1 MADFFVGITGDR
13 VPEVKLVLT
22 VVVVLLA
29 SYQVLIMAV
38 GYGKLKL
45 PFLSPGAA
53 SFTHRSVGDAIVPIT
68 LFVGIACLSY
78 FGLEEWLDEA
88 FVHGVLGVLLAVVL
102 AFKIAVVRWLHSL
115 SRFLPVLG
123 ITVFVLFTLT
133 AFTVIG
139 GD

>member
-1 MADFFVGITGDR
+1 MEDFFVNVTGDR

-22 VVVVLLA
+22 LVVVVLA
-29 SYQVLIMAV
+29 TYQVLMMAV

-45 PFLSPGAA
+45 PFLSSGAA
-53 SFTHRSVGDAIVPIT
+53 SFSHRSVGDAIVPVT
-68 LFVGIACLSY
+68 LFIAIACLSY
-78 FGLEEWLDEA
+78 FGLEDWFDEA
-88 FVHGVLGVLLAVVL
+88 FLHGVLGVLLAVVL
-102 AFKIAVVRWLHSL
+102 AFKIAVVRRLHSL

-123 ITVFVLFTLT
+123 VTVFILFALT